1 MFGCY
6 SRITEEYQERLVPN
20 NPILNDKIV
29 KNVIKKIIKNH
40 PSRPKLT
47 CQAYDLGHE
56 TEIAS
61 YKAN

>member
-29 KNVIKKIIKNH
+29 ENVIKKIIKNH
-40 PSRPKLT
+40 PSRLAKPM
-47 CQAYDLGHE
+47 
-56 TEIAS
+56 I
-61 YKAN
+61 